1 MRLARS
7 VGMGSVTGADVAGDV
22 ARHWAARG
30 SNCRPRLSIYSRPR
44 LSLRWPAATARTLL
58 AAGFLIV
65 TIAFVD
71 SRVNLSF
78 GLLYLFPII
87 LVGTVLPRWQ
97 VVLTALLCTWLTDL
111 FDPFPFIVAASLPQD
126 LLVFTSLA
134 GTGLV
139 AYEMTGS
146 RRRQMEHLETVQQEV
161 TARREAEE
169 RLAFLVNARPVAI
182 LT

>member
-1 MRLARS
+1 MGLVRS
-7 VGMGSVTGADVAGDV
+7 AGWRGVPGGDVVGDV
-22 ARHWAARG
+22 AWHWVATDR
-30 SNCRPRLSIYSRPR
+30 RPRLSIRYPS
-44 LSLRWPAATARTLL
+44 ATARTLV
-58 AAGFLIV
+58 AAGLLIV
-65 TIAFVD
+65 TIALVD

-139 AYEMTGS
+139 ACEVTRS
-146 RRRQMEHLETVQQEV
+146 RRRQGEHLEAVQHHLERV
-161 TARREAEE
+161 TLPISRG
-169 RLAFLVNARPVAI
+169 PSD
-182 LT
+182 TSH